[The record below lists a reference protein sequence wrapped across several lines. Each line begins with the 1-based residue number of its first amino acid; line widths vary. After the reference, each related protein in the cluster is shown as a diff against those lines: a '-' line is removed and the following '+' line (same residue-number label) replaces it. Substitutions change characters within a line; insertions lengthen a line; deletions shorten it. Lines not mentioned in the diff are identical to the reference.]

1 MDLPLDPHLKIG
13 IQTIH
18 RRTEPAVGPWLPK
31 IDELQAIVSQIDRC
45 GFDSIW
51 DADHIGDPAAILHPL
66 LMLPQAA
73 GPARRSLLGI
83 GVYLLPR
90 RHPGPAA
97 KMAAPSDHQS

>member
-51 DADHIGDPAAILHPL
+51 VADHIWYPAAILDPL
-66 LMLPQAA
+66 LMLAQAA
-73 GPARRSLLGI
+73 VVSRRLLLGI
-83 GVYLLPR
+83 GVYLL
-90 RHPGPAA
+90 
-97 KMAAPSDHQS
+97 MAAVLLFSRTGLFAAHRG